1 MKILTGLLK
10 SMPIRTCLVLVM
22 ILISSQL
29 SFAYEVHDND
39 GNSVNPSSLKAT
51 YNIALWDGEKYAES
65 IIFMDDCL
73 YFNWG
78 DGIMDHREFFPKSTT
93 YKRDGNTVTLS
104 SSYGNVLKITFHTD
118 PRTKYKSYTLS
129 YNKEAKSMSNLL
141 SPVTMTESQIEGVV
155 FFNKKGDLLGIEE
168 EGSTPILL
176 DVLDAFG
183 KKCSK

>member
-1 MKILTGLLK
+1 MKISNCPLEAK
-10 SMPIRTCLVLVM
+10 SIRTILGLVL
-22 ILISSQL
+22 ILISAQL

-51 YNIALWDGEKYAES
+51 YNIAFWDGDKYVES

-93 YKRDGNTVTLS
+93 YKRDGNIVTLS
-104 SSYGNVLKITFHTD
+104 SYGDVLKITFHTD

-129 YNKEAKSMSNLL
+129 YNKESKSMSNLL